1 MASRAHV
8 AMRPHAS
15 PVSKL
20 AQKPARHTTARLLFA
35 KLVRTN
41 PAHALSSPVSVARS
55 VGTSSTRSSRPSS
68 AALVSAAYPSRS
80 SDPPPPPAPSVRFF
94 RPAPILSSSSSS
106 NRGVPRR
113 TPRRSDIAIPLI
125 KPLVPASP
133 PPPPPP
139 TRSRSATN
147 RLSLRTN
154 AQAANPTSKSAIC
167 A

>member
-1 MASRAHV
+1 MTSRAHV

-20 AQKPARHTTARLLFA
+20 AQKPARHTTARLLFV

-55 VGTSSTRSSRPSS
+55 AGTSTSRSSRPSS
-68 AALVSAAYPSRS
+68 AAFVSAAYPSRS
-80 SDPPPPPAPSVRFF
+80 SDLPPAPSVRFV
-94 RPAPILSSSSSS
+94 RPAPPASRASSSSS